1 MKKLAL
7 LLIIGSTFL
16 SCKSEPKSSVKE
28 ISWLEGKWT
37 AIVQGNNVQEQW
49 TLVGDSIWKGESI
62 FVREG
67 ETLFTEMM
75 TIALKDGKFLFVTA
89 ISDQNEGDDIIFKET
104 ERTATKIV
112 FENPK
117 HDFPQVITYETSGK
131 DKLKAYISGKLN
143 GEAQRIDFDFRR
155 MI

>member
-16 SCKSEPKSSVKE
+16 SCSSDPKETIKE
-28 ISWLEGKWT
+28 INWLEGKWT
-37 AIVQGNNVQEQW
+37 AIVQGNNVQEAW
-49 TLVGDSIWKGESI
+49 SLVGDSIWKGESVFI
-62 FVREG
+62 REG
-67 ETLFTEMM
+67 ETLFTETM
-75 TIALKDGKFLFVTA
+75 TIALKDGKFQFVTA
-89 ISDQNEGDDIIFKET
+89 ISDQNEGEEIIFKET

-112 FENPK
+112 FENQK

-143 GEAQRIDFDFRR
+143 GEAQRIDFDFVRLK
-155 MI
+155 